1 MAARIGAHARQVRYK
16 GPAMPDGLK
25 SRRCCSAWSE
35 GDDIAPPS
43 VLLKVPRIRSGH
55 FGTHYDVSPDGRR
68 IYFLDRKTDPP
79 PPDFNVVLGWP
90 GILKWPHRPAGCRHS

>member
-1 MAARIGAHARQVRYK
+1 VTTSDLAASGTGRAV
-16 GPAMPDGLK
+16 
-25 SRRCCSAWSE
+25 
-35 GDDIAPPS
+35 DDIAPRS

-90 GILKWPHRPAGCRHS
+90 GILK